1 MHEMSIALEII
12 DIVTNSISGNFDGS
26 LVKKIN
32 IKLGKLS
39 TIKKKNLNF
48 CFQIA
53 QKKSMLK
60 NARLT
65 FNIIPVIIFC
75 NNCKKKNRNIHSY
88 I

>member
-48 CFQIA
+48 
-53 QKKSMLK
+53 
-60 NARLT
+60 
-65 FNIIPVIIFC
+65 
-75 NNCKKKNRNIHSY
+75 
-88 I
+88 